1 MDFTRRARLAFE
13 RTPRHKRHLLGSGVA
28 SSSNLTHQERLSAQ
42 AATSNSLRMDDV
54 EKVLRFMEDELV
66 HTDQS
71 GAGPRRDPRRR
82 TYAVERSA

>member
-1 MDFTRRARLAFE
+1 M
-13 RTPRHKRHLLGSGVA
+13 A

-54 EKVLRFMEDELV
+54 EKVLRFMEDDLV
-66 HTDQS
+66 HADQS

-82 TYAVERSA
+82 TYGVERSD